1 MRSPA
6 PFIYLQESLVGR
18 PCPLH
23 VADALL
29 HRGHLLLQTGLL
41 GQQPLQITLRA
52 KKCGKL
58 SVVPS
63 AFPNCLH
70 GGHLLLQAGLL
81 REQLLQIILQQQLLE
96 TGSVPHAS
104 GKLQRCIGEVLQ
116 AQQSVHMSYV
126 LFCAVLFLAS
136 HQLLSC
142 VPVPVT
148 VAYFTPM
155 SSPFGPQ
162 DVITSVLMPL
172 LSVACTAASRLCL
185 ASSSLGH

>member
-81 REQLLQIILQQQLLE
+81 RELPLQIILQQQLLG

-116 AQQSVHMSYV
+116 AQQSVHMSFV
-126 LFCAVLFLAS
+126 LFCRFEESLSFVLLGPATSCSAVSLSLSLLPTS
-136 HQLLSC
+136 HPCLPRL
-142 VPVPVT
+142 VPR
-148 VAYFTPM
+148 M
-155 SSPFGPQ
+155 
-162 DVITSVLMPL
+162 
-172 LSVACTAASRLCL
+172 
-185 ASSSLGH
+185 